1 MRFYTTG
8 TLRYTSSGLGL
19 LFFWLLWGDFCVN
32 LMEAVI
38 PNVIPLK
45 LKSLGGS
52 ATLISL
58 FMTSLPGVVLLV
70 WNPVIAT
77 WSDRTRT
84 RWGRRIP
91 FLLAGTPAMAL
102 ILTALGF
109 CDPAGRWL
117 ASWMGGAFMTA
128 AGSIVVLGL
137 LVLMFH
143 MCNSFV
149 WFPYWSLFNDTVPR
163 EVMGRFSMLFRIV
176 STAAVA
182 AFNFLVFPHAETHYR
197 QIFVGAGIVFAIAYL
212 LMCLNVKEGEYPAPR
227 VIRRRDGGFGEKVGA
242 YFRECFG
249 HPFYWY
255 LNLGAAFTVVGGAAT
270 PFILLMN
277 KSLGLDLQQIGWI
290 NGGAALITLPAFFVA
305 GFLIDRW
312 NVVKIM
318 FYGRL
323 LQTLVTAGF
332 LVFLFADLTPRQ
344 VLTVTVVLN
353 LLLLIVT
360 AILLVATLPMQM
372 RLLPRERYGQF
383 TSAMSV
389 TVGVAGIVAGA
400 LMGGFIDGMRYVHHG
415 SDFALR
421 YAPLWLT
428 CFYGAAT
435 YMQYRVHRHVQA
447 VCGGNLSA
455 FVPPDTSEISESS
468 LARACEPLMQEN
480 K

>member
-1 MRFYTTG
+1 MDTLLNRFVKQQSAADDMAYRG
-8 TLRYTSSGLGL
+8 LYNSEARLMAKEHPWGVGFGNFSAWSWYRYAEQV
-19 LFFWLLWGDFCVN
+19 D
-32 LMEAVI
+32 
-38 PNVIPLK
+38 PD
-45 LKSLGGS
+45 
-52 ATLISL
+52 
-58 FMTSLPGVVLLV
+58 LP
-70 WNPVIAT
+70 P
-77 WSDRTRT
+77 
-84 RWGRRIP
+84 
-91 FLLAGTPAMAL
+91 GTPA
-102 ILTALGF
+102 
-109 CDPAGRWL
+109 
-117 ASWMGGAFMTA
+117 
-128 AGSIVVLGL
+128 
-137 LVLMFH
+137 H
-143 MCNSFV
+143 N
-149 WFPYWSLFNDTVPR
+149 N
-163 EVMGRFSMLFRIV
+163 
-176 STAAVA
+176 
-182 AFNFLVFPHAETHYR
+182 
-197 QIFVGAGIVFAIAYL
+197 
-212 LMCLNVKEGEYPAPR
+212 
-227 VIRRRDGGFGEKVGA
+227 
-242 YFRECFG
+242 
-249 HPFYWY
+249 WY

-455 FVPPDTSEISESS
+455 FVPPDTSEIPESS
-468 LARACEPLMQEN
+468 LARACEPLTQEN
-480 K
+480 EC